1 MKSHLEYQPMDG
13 GDRMIREGES
23 AVQEGSGGWIEVR
36 VSLHGRKAWFFSL
49 SLLCTIRYIHKKI
62 CELQSIAIK

>member
-36 VSLHGRKAWFFSL
+36 VSLHGRKAWFSSL
-49 SLLCTIRYIHKKI
+49 SLLCTI
-62 CELQSIAIK
+62 